1 MSITL
6 LSNSASSRDFF
17 INLDGIRSVE
27 FQSLISSLFVSF
39 AENLFYA
46 FEKSSEIKF
55 KILLLQRISD
65 FHQKFGE
72 SKNAVSQ
79 KMMLQGSKNSN
90 SVRGLILQN

>member
-6 LSNSASSRDFF
+6 LSNSASSRDFLLIWTGF
-17 INLDGIRSVE
+17 EASTFNL
-27 FQSLISSLFVSF
+27 LISSLFVSF

-79 KMMLQGSKNSN
+79 KMRLQGSKNSN
-90 SVRGLILQN
+90 SVRGLILQY